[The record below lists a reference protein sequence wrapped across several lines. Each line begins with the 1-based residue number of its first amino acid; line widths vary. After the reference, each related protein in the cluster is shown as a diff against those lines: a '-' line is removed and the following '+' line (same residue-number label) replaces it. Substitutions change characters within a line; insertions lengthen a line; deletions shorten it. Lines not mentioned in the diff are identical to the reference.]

1 MAQEPSVRVIS
12 IGALSAHPLWG
23 ERGAVRTGHAT
34 TTLITTG
41 AARILVDP
49 GLPPTVLG
57 ARLAERANM
66 GFRDITHVFLTSFH
80 PDARRGLMAFEHATW
95 LISEAEREAVG
106 VAIAT
111 RLRDLIERG
120 AQASDPGEDGEDD
133 VGRAGDAS
141 AEGGEDHVHAM
152 TRERAVLEREV
163 ALLTRCEAAPD
174 ELAPRVDLFP
184 LPGVSPGSSGVLIEG
199 SRATI
204 LICGD
209 TIPTVEHLERGQV
222 LTSAADV
229 ERARESFREAVE
241 IADALVLGRDNM
253 ILNAMKGP
261 F

>member
-66 GFRDITHVFLTSFH
+66 SFRDVTHVFLTSFH
-80 PDARRGLMAFEHATW
+80 PDARRGLMAFEHAKW

-120 AQASDPGEDGEDD
+120 AHASDAAEGDD
-133 VGRAGDAS
+133 EGRPSEAS

-241 IADALVLGRDNM
+241 IADALVLGRDNI